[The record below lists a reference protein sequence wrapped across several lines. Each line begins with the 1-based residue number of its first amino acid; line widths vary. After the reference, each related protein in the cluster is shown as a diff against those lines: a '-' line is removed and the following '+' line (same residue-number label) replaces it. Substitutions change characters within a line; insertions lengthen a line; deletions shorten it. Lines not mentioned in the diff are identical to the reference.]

1 MAGDGVA
8 VIEVAKLAKVN
19 RNFAPAVHRQ
29 TYLVGFDFG
38 DRSELAVSDP
48 FRSKRSANLKAITF
62 GEGALC
68 FVVNAHTGKP
78 RWVIGEFPAIK
89 KAYGNLV
96 RFVVG
101 IYYFGVLACL
111 HFVDVAGA
119 VVADY
124 VFVGSEGI
132 GEGTLRSGHILTLD
146 IDHRLLIVTAY
157 HSLAL

>member
-89 KAYGNLV
+89 KRTVILFVSWSVSITLAYSPA
-96 RFVVG
+96 F
-101 IYYFGVLACL
+101 
-111 HFVDVAGA
+111 
-119 VVADY
+119 
-124 VFVGSEGI
+124 
-132 GEGTLRSGHILTLD
+132 TLWTL
-146 IDHRLLIVTAY
+146 L
-157 HSLAL
+157 